1 MFVERACPFRGI
13 VMCASKPLERVMS
26 VTTVYQTTCRFC
38 ESIEAGIMLS
48 FAFIADFFA
57 VAHVATKASNV
68 AMSGDYE
75 EAKRIIETL

>member
-1 MFVERACPFRGI
+1 
-13 VMCASKPLERVMS
+13 MS

-48 FAFIADFFA
+48 LAFIADFFA
-57 VAHVATKASNV
+57 VARVATKASNV

-75 EAKRIIETL
+75 EAKWIIETLLIYC

>member
-1 MFVERACPFRGI
+1 
-13 VMCASKPLERVMS
+13 MS

-48 FAFIADFFA
+48 LAFIADFFS
-57 VAHVATKASNV
+57 VARVATKASNV

>member
-1 MFVERACPFRGI
+1 
-13 VMCASKPLERVMS
+13 MS

-38 ESIEAGIMLS
+38 ETIETGIMLS
-48 FAFIADFFA
+48 FAFVADFFA

>member
-1 MFVERACPFRGI
+1 
-13 VMCASKPLERVMS
+13 
-26 VTTVYQTTCRFC
+26 
-38 ESIEAGIMLS
+38 MLS

-57 VAHVATKASNV
+57 VAHVATKASNA

>member
-1 MFVERACPFRGI
+1 
-13 VMCASKPLERVMS
+13 MS

-38 ESIEAGIMLS
+38 ELIEAYIMLGL
-48 FAFIADFFA
+48 AFVTVFVS

>member
-1 MFVERACPFRGI
+1 MLKGLVLFAELS
-13 VMCASKPLERVMS
+13 CARQRPLEKVMS

-38 ESIEAGIMLS
+38 ESIEVGIMLS
-48 FAFIADFFA
+48 FAFITDFFA

-68 AMSGDYE
+68 AMAGDYE

>member
-1 MFVERACPFRGI
+1 
-13 VMCASKPLERVMS
+13 MS
-26 VTTVYQTTCRFC
+26 VTTVYQTTCRIC
-38 ESIEAGIMLS
+38 ETIDGGIMLS

-57 VAHVATKASNV
+57 VARVAIKASNV

>member
-1 MFVERACPFRGI
+1 
-13 VMCASKPLERVMS
+13 MS
-26 VTTVYQTTCRFC
+26 VTTAYQTTCRFC
-38 ESIEAGIMLS
+38 ESIEAGIMHS

-68 AMSGDYE
+68 AMAGDYE